1 MDISTLLGQYAFPI
15 VACIA
20 MAWYIKDQSKQNREQ
35 IDKLT
40 ERHREEM
47 KDVTTA
53 VNNNTMAIQ
62 KLADLIDR
70 LERGHD

>member
-1 MDISTLLGQYAFPI
+1 MDITTLIGQYAFPI

-20 MAWYIKDQSKQNREQ
+20 MGWYIKDQSNQNREQ

-40 ERHREEM
+40 ERHKEEM

-53 VNNNTMAIQ
+53 INNNTTAIQ
-62 KLADLIDR
+62 RLSDLIDR

>member
-53 VNNNTMAIQ
+53 VNNNTTAIQ

>member
-35 IDKLT
+35 IDKLS
-40 ERHREEM
+40 ERHKEEM